1 MMIIKIKPEGGENLA
16 NDGDSKYK
24 MEIAD
29 LINKAIELCQKQGGE
44 TKMVIEHLQ
53 MALKELQDGKMQDD
67 DYADEMMKSKD
78 TGSFGEMMMKQS
90 EEEKP
95 ED

>member
-53 MALKELQDGKMQDD
+53 MALKELEDGKMQKDD
-67 DYADEMMKSKD
+67 SYADEMMKSKD
-78 TGSFGEMMMKQS
+78 SGSFGEMMMKKS
-90 EEEKP
+90 EEESNS
-95 ED
+95 